1 MRYVCSSQPSFSRC
15 GQSVTT
21 LARLLRIAQR
31 TRPSIRLK
39 SGSEVSKRPAS
50 GAELRVWAIS
60 IATMRGRP
68 AGPSAPAGTAPST
81 CTYRKP

>member
-31 TRPSIRLK
+31 MRRKTRSK
-39 SGSEVSKRPAS
+39 SGDDVSKRPAS

-60 IATMRGRP
+60 IETTRGRS